1 MENQAFKA
9 ENTDSANVDFR
20 KNEKEVTD
28 TELLSEN
35 GTDILQS
42 LENENQN
49 SWEEELKG
57 NNVDFTAMPKQDY
70 LNFCYHTDKS
80 LQSLLADEMTNFYAN
95 FSLLFKKFRLTY
107 IHNQKLL
114 KKIFELEG
122 KKRAL
127 ENNNREF
134 LEKLDKN
141 DENEKELRD
150 SYVAIRNA
158 MAETVKQKNDITNE
172 RDELKQ
178 TLLQIPDEII
188 KVILSEI

>member
-1 MENQAFKA
+1 MENQVFKA
-9 ENTDSANVDFR
+9 EDHDSANVDFQ

-28 TELLSEN
+28 NELLPEN

-49 SWEEELKG
+49 SREEELKD
-57 NNVDFTAMPKQDY
+57 NNVDSITMPKQDY
-70 LNFCYHTDKS
+70 LNFCYHIDKS
-80 LQSLLADEMTNFYAN
+80 LQSLLADEMTNFHAD
-95 FSLLFKKFRLTY
+95 FSLLFKKFRFTY
-107 IHNQKLL
+107 IHNQKLS

-122 KKRAL
+122 EKRAL
-127 ENNNREF
+127 ENNNRDF
-134 LEKLDKN
+134 LEKLDKS
-141 DENEKELRD
+141 DEREKELRD

-158 MAETVKQKNDITNE
+158 MAEAVTQKNDITKE

-188 KVILSEI
+188 KVILCEI

>member
-1 MENQAFKA
+1 MENQVFKA
-9 ENTDSANVDFR
+9 EDPDSANVDFQ

-28 TELLSEN
+28 NELLPEN

-49 SWEEELKG
+49 SREEELKD
-57 NNVDFTAMPKQDY
+57 NNVDSTTMPKQDY
-70 LNFCYHTDKS
+70 LNFCYHIDKS
-80 LQSLLADEMTNFYAN
+80 LQSLLADKMTNFYAD
-95 FSLLFKKFRLTY
+95 FSLLFKKFRFTY
-107 IHNQKLL
+107 IHNQKLS

-122 KKRAL
+122 EKRAL
-127 ENNNREF
+127 ENNNRDF
-134 LEKLDKN
+134 LEKLDKS
-141 DENEKELRD
+141 DEREKELRD

-158 MAETVKQKNDITNE
+158 MAEAVTQKNDITKE

-178 TLLQIPDEII
+178 KLLQIPDEII

>member
-1 MENQAFKA
+1 MENQVFKA
-9 ENTDSANVDFR
+9 EDPDSANVDFQ

-28 TELLSEN
+28 NELLPEN

-49 SWEEELKG
+49 SREEELKD
-57 NNVDFTAMPKQDY
+57 NNVDSTTMPKQDY
-70 LNFCYHTDKS
+70 LNFCYHIDKS
-80 LQSLLADEMTNFYAN
+80 LQSLLADEMTNFHAD
-95 FSLLFKKFRLTY
+95 FSLLFKKFRFTY
-107 IHNQKLL
+107 IHNQKLS

-122 KKRAL
+122 EKRAL
-127 ENNNREF
+127 ENNNRDF
-134 LEKLDKN
+134 LEKLDKS
-141 DENEKELRD
+141 DEREKELRD

-158 MAETVKQKNDITNE
+158 MAEAVTQKNDITKE

-188 KVILSEI
+188 KVLLCKI

>member
-9 ENTDSANVDFR
+9 ENTNSANVDFR

-28 TELLSEN
+28 NELLSEN
-35 GTDILQS
+35 GTDVLQS

-70 LNFCYHTDKS
+70 LNCCHHIDKS

-122 KKRAL
+122 EKRAL

-141 DENEKELRD
+141 DEKEKELRD

-158 MAETVKQKNDITNE
+158 MAETVKQKNDVTNE

>member
-28 TELLSEN
+28 NELLSEN

-57 NNVDFTAMPKQDY
+57 NNVDFTAMQKQDY

-122 KKRAL
+122 EKRAL

-141 DENEKELRD
+141 DEKEKELRD

-172 RDELKQ
+172 RDGLKQ